1 MNEPKPKKATRS
13 RKASM
18 KAGASPMPMCGHEGG
33 TCGPSGCQV
42 RYVGPVS
49 HMRDHYAWHAARGST
64 HIWAAAVTTGLAL
77 VLTGAIAWQSVEAKQ
92 SDREAALRKQYAS
105 RADVERLMQKLNEV
119 EKAVN
124 ETRDMIRKQAIQPS
138 TEEVMDSTM
147 PKVEE

>member
-1 MNEPKPKKATRS
+1 
-13 RKASM
+13 
-18 KAGASPMPMCGHEGG
+18 
-33 TCGPSGCQV
+33 
-42 RYVGPVS
+42 
-49 HMRDHYAWHAARGST
+49 MRDHYAWHAARGST